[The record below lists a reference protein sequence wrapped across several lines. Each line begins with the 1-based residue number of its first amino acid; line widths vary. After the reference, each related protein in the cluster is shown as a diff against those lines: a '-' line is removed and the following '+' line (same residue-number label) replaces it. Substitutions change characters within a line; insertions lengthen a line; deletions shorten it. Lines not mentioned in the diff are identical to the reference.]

1 MAATG
6 FFYTFTRPRQALPM
20 SMLKYDPIGK
30 DTTTI
35 PPMRRDETRRDEEW
49 KRSVSG
55 WRQRLPG
62 RGGMGGEGICFGRH
76 PAERGTERQTWPAAN
91 PPNHSA
97 EKGAVPRTTAEMRG

>member
-35 PPMRRDETRRDEEW
+35 PPTRRDETRRDEDWEEDNERMEAEATRKSRNRW
-49 KRSVSG
+49 RVVPGKRA
-55 WRQRLPG
+55 
-62 RGGMGGEGICFGRH
+62 
-76 PAERGTERQTWPAAN
+76 AENFRGTDRQTWPAVAAN
-91 PPNHSA
+91 PPDHSA
-97 EKGAVPRTTAEMRG
+97 EKGALP